1 MTETVI
7 ADYPQLVNPP
17 RVEEIDRVLVFLNEV
32 AGGRKLIG
40 ACRDLSR
47 EGATYFGVIAPQNEP
62 DVGQIVD
69 PESARESAQS
79 RVDVTRQVLEH
90 EGVSTVGE
98 VMDPDPQLALDDAIR
113 ATDPDWVLLSS
124 LYETRFG
131 LLRRDFVE
139 WARSRYEVPIEHIP
153 VRVDDDGVSLEVT
166 HTLVVATQTVNSQ
179 ELVSRLLERAE
190 KSPHR
195 FTFIAPKS
203 GQVTREETCENLAR
217 TLAAMYD
224 NDIDATGQPMSP
236 DPLSAI
242 RNANA
247 HYRLDDIL
255 ISTLKGE
262 KSAWIEDGLVD
273 EAEKMTGKPVEHIE
287 SSGRRARATTPKSE
301 EAVPVGAETEGG
313 SD

>member
-1 MTETVI
+1 MTESVL
-7 ADYPQLVNPP
+7 ADYPQLENPP
-17 RVEEIDRVLVFLNEV
+17 RTEGIERVLVFLNEV
-32 AGGRKLIG
+32 AGGRRLVSACSELQQAG
-40 ACRDLSR
+40 AS
-47 EGATYFGVIAPQNEP
+47 YFGVIAPQNEP

-90 EGVSTVGE
+90 EGISTVGE
-98 VMDPDPQLALDDAIR
+98 VMDPDPPLALDDAIR

-139 WARSRYEVPIEHIP
+139 WARSQHEVPIEHIP
-153 VRVDDDGVSLEVT
+153 VRVDDDGVSHDVT

-179 ELVSRLLERAE
+179 ELVSRLIERAE

-195 FTFIAPKS
+195 FTFIAPRS
-203 GQVTREETCENLAR
+203 GEVTREETCENLAR

-224 NDIDATGQPMSP
+224 SDIDATGQPMSP

-262 KSAWIEDGLVD
+262 KSVWIEEGLVA
-273 EAEKMTGKPVEHIE
+273 EAERLTGKPVEHVE
-287 SSGRRARATTPKSE
+287 SSGRRARVTSPKVQE
-301 EAVPVGAETEGG
+301 EVVAAAESEGG
-313 SD
+313 EA